1 MLKVK
6 KKIKKRIKVKDGIS
20 LVAMKTDFVKK
31 NNNFCIKI
39 EQVGATGYNQAIR
52 GKKNQSTYVYMF
64 YAKDYQVRVI

>member
-1 MLKVK
+1 M
-6 KKIKKRIKVKDGIS
+6 KDGIS
-20 LVAMKTDFVKK
+20 LVAEMKTDFVKK